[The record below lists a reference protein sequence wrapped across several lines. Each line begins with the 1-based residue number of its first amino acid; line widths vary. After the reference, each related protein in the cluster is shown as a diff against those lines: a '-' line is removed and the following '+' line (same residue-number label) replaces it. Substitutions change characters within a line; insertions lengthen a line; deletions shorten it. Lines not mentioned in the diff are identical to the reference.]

1 MTFFNRRTLLTSGRR
16 WTFRVLAGS
25 LSVLTL
31 AVMLFGPVTVMDD
44 NHSLIGIS
52 VVAIEFLVLAVGL
65 GWLAMLTIAPRGQT
79 RR

>member
-1 MTFFNRRTLLTSGRR
+1 MSFFNRRTLLTSGRR
-16 WTFRVLAGS
+16 WAFRVMAGS

-31 AVMLFGPVTVMDD
+31 AVMLVGPVTVMDD

-52 VVAIEFLVLAVGL
+52 VVAIQFLVLAVGL
-65 GWLAMLTIAPRGQT
+65 GWLALLTIAPRGQT